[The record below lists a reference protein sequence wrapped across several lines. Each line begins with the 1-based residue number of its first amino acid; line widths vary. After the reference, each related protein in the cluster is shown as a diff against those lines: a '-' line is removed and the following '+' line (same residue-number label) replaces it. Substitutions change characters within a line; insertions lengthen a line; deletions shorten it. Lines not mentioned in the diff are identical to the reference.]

1 MKIGIDFTSAI
12 YHRGVS
18 RYTKNLVRSLLENT
32 PAQLALYGSSFRQ
45 RQELTNQAQELINQ
59 TLSATKVEL
68 AFQQYPPSVLQILWK
83 LGLNP
88 VSKTIKNLD
97 VFHSWDW
104 LQPPDKNI
112 PLVSTI
118 HDLAILKYPEV
129 AHPKVL
135 RAHQE
140 SWKILRER
148 QAEIIAVSQATKKDI
163 VRLLD
168 IPAYK
173 IHVIPE
179 ALPREI
185 RMVNELLSEEL
196 AERIKQ
202 QYNLNRPYLLFVG
215 TREPRKNL
223 QRLIEAWQPLKN
235 NLDLII
241 VGESGWDSSEQ
252 IQDPALRFLGKV
264 SDQVLNVLYAEAEA
278 FVYPSLDEGFGLPI
292 LEAFYHGTPVV
303 TSNVSALI
311 EVAGNAAELVDPE
324 DVTSIRRGIET
335 ILQENTM
342 AQQQRLQRMIIR
354 MHMFSWHL
362 VAEQTLEVYKKA
374 IANYE

>member
-1 MKIGIDFTSAI
+1 MKIGLDFTSAI
-12 YHRGVS
+12 YDRGVS
-18 RYTKNLVRSLLENT
+18 RYTKNLVRALLELGEID
-32 PAQLALYGSSFRQ
+32 LALYGSSFRQ
-45 RQELTNQAQELINQ
+45 RDQLTRAAQEIVDE
-59 TLSATKVEL
+59 TRTKEVEL
-68 AFQQYPPSVLQILWK
+68 AFQKYPPSALQFLWK

-88 VSKTIKNLD
+88 VRKQIKELD

-104 LQPPDKNI
+104 LQPPDKDI

-118 HDLAILKYPEV
+118 HDLAILKYPET

-135 RAHQE
+135 KAHQE
-140 SWKILRER
+140 SWKILKER
-148 QAEIIAVSQATKKDI
+148 DAEIIAVSQATKKDV

-168 IPAYK
+168 IPAYRV
-173 IHVIPE
+173 HVIPE

-185 RMVNELLSEEL
+185 RMVNEMLSEEMM
-196 AERIKQ
+196 ERIKIEFD
-202 QYNLNRPYLLFVG
+202 LKKPYLLFVG

-223 QRLIEAWQPLKN
+223 NRLIEAWIPMQDHF
-235 NLDLII
+235 DLII
-241 VGESGWDSSEQ
+241 AGETGWDGSETQ
-252 IQDPALRFLGKV
+252 EQPGLRFLGKV
-264 SDQVLNVLYAEAEA
+264 TDQVLNVLYAEAEA
-278 FVYPSLDEGFGLPI
+278 FVYPSLDEGFGLPV

-324 DVTSIRRGIET
+324 DVEDIRRGIDVIT
-335 ILQENTM
+335 NENPQQ
-342 AQQQRLQRMIIR
+342 QQQRLQRMVIR

-374 IANYE
+374 MAKYE